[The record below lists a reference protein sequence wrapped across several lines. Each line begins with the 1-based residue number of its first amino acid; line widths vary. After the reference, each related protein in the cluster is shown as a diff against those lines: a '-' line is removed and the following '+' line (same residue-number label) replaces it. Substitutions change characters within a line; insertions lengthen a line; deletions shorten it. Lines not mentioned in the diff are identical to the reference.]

1 MYYIY
6 NTLVMLSFFKS
17 SKKQSPKKGQSFY
30 HRENLIQTI
39 DELNYVLSHLDS
51 PKNTKSKLNLLF
63 QNKEL
68 DTIKVKSLADDFGD
82 ESFLLEP
89 SSGIPGHKVYF
100 YRISS
105 EHLRFLIQIQFIE
118 DQFFFAS
125 TKVYSESLLSD
136 KDKQNVI
143 KRIIDKYCP
152 GADENTINFS
162 IEDPKGNILFT
173 HEDIYYYIKYIA
185 NNEVSKKLKKQFFGY
200 VKPTSGDEIKDT
212 LDNLI

>member
-1 MYYIY
+1 
-6 NTLVMLSFFKS
+6 MLSFFKS
-17 SKKQSPKKGQSFY
+17 TKKKSPKKGQSLY

-68 DTIKVKSLADDFGD
+68 ESIQVKNLVGDFGE

-89 SSGIPGHKVYF
+89 DSGIQGHKVYF

-105 EHLRFLIQIQFIE
+105 EHLKFLIQIQFVE
-118 DQFFFAS
+118 DQFFFAA

-143 KRIIDKYCP
+143 KRIIDKYYP
-152 GADENTINFS
+152 DADVNTINFS

-173 HEDIYYYIKYIA
+173 HEDIYYYLKYIA
-185 NNEVSKKLKKQFFGY
+185 NNEVSKKLKMQYSGY
-200 VKPTSGDEIKDT
+200 VKPTSGEEIKDT